1 MQKRLQRTCHKIL
14 NYLRLSQRFYELI
27 FIYQRVVNK
36 INVFCMIC
44 RVILLEGRK
53 DLDQRVTE
61 VSFNVFWDV
70 LESTAIRKIIV
81 SLVRDFY

>member
-1 MQKRLQRTCHKIL
+1 
-14 NYLRLSQRFYELI
+14 
-27 FIYQRVVNK
+27 
-36 INVFCMIC
+36 MIC